1 MRTGQDV
8 PKVTRS
14 LALLLYFLSMSV
26 DGGQDVGELINN
38 PILRLD
44 QRMYRSPTIRHNNFE
59 ESDG

>member
-1 MRTGQDV
+1 M

-38 PILRLD
+38 PI
-44 QRMYRSPTIRHNNFE
+44 
-59 ESDG
+59 